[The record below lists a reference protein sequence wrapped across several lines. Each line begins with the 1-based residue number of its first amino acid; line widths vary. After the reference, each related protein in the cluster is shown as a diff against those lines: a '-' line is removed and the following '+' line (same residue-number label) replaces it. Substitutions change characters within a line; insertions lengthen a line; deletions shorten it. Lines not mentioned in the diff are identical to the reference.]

1 MEIIY
6 GLENLSSLTSKT
18 LLTIGIF
25 DGVHLGHQKILSSL
39 RERAKEN
46 NLISMVLT
54 FSEHPD
60 KLLHKK
66 PILLIQT
73 LNQRLETIEKFGI
86 DKTIIINFTKHIYSM
101 TPREFV
107 KKILVD
113 KLKIEE
119 IFIGENFRFGR
130 DRKGDINILKKMSK
144 SFGFKVNSFPLIE
157 KNGKKVSSSI
167 IRKLLLEGKVEE
179 AGLFLGRYYSIE
191 GEVIKG
197 HSRGKDLGIPTAN
210 ISTENE
216 ILPPGVFITS
226 TKLDNRFYQSIT
238 NIGFCPTFGQ
248 KSLNIEV
255 HLFNFNKDIYGK
267 RLKIYFLKKIRE
279 EMKFNSPN
287 ELVRQIHSDFQVAKN
302 FFLRTTHIIKD

>member
-18 LLTIGIF
+18 LLTIGVF

-39 RERAKEN
+39 KEKAKEN
-46 NLISMVLT
+46 HLISMVLT

-73 LNQRLETIEKFGI
+73 LNQRLETIRKFGI
-86 DKTIIINFTKHIYSM
+86 DKTVVIDSTKRIYSL
-101 TPREFV
+101 TPGEFV
-107 KKILVD
+107 EKVLVD
-113 KLKIEE
+113 KLKVEE

-167 IRKLLLEGKVEE
+167 IRKLLLKGEVEE
-179 AGLFLGRYYSIE
+179 ANLLLGRYYSIE

-197 HSRGKDLGIPTAN
+197 HSRGKELGIPTAN
-210 ISTENE
+210 ISPYNE
-216 ILPPGVFITS
+216 IIPPGVFISS
-226 TKLDNRFYQSIT
+226 TKLDDKFYQSIT

-248 KSLNIEV
+248 KNLNIEV
-255 HLFNFNKDIYGK
+255 HLFNFDKNIYGK

-279 EMKFNSPN
+279 EMKFNSPQK
-287 ELVRQIHSDFQVAKN
+287 LVEQIHSDFQVAKN